1 MKEIEYKI
9 ITLFRDNPHLE
20 LSTSEIINKIDPDFK
35 NLTERISHSDSK
47 EAKETKR
54 SRAKLQRRY
63 LYYFS
68 KLLSEDILQIK
79 KIGFKGEKIY
89 SLNVSEQNRTQD
101 PEKRRSLSSIS
112 IAKPVHLSLPI
123 EGLEQSGIIH
133 RLESGT
139 WIDRVNS
146 IIIESEMF
154 ENVDEFFRIITEISE
169 TINDVIALNNF
180 EVMFRKNSYAQIIF
194 FLRKL
199 HKHCSMYGKRASI
212 IIDVANLNYK
222 QDLVETLKDFL
233 GSNEDELISFIF
245 NVEPKDFHDNNNF
258 FRRIIE
264 FFTHS
269 NLFFKNKTIHPPPFF
284 IGRCGPYTVDRKE
297 WEFYTS
303 NKPSNRLGLINSQ
316 ATMLVDL
323 KRYFNDE
330 GIGINKLNELM
341 KRITHSFFISNS
353 VQRKNAGEYFDKLIR
368 MDDDNI
374 KRLFM
379 FSKNYIR
386 LWNHKLTNKD
396 IDEKDLLRL
405 YSEAKKKI
413 YDFCIAEETIYK
425 SCGMP
430 TRFRID
436 LSIASEDYV
445 ESFFS
450 EPGSKNLVCSGLKD
464 FYDPSFS
471 SWIANEEDYF
481 NIFSGGFE
489 FKVHRRGDIEPD
501 DIIRELVFL
510 LTTYQIPFIHYT
522 FLLNKEKDLKLNYF
536 VDKK

>member
-20 LSTSEIINKIDPDFK
+20 LSTSEIINKIDPDFL
-35 NLTERISHSDSK
+35 NLTERITHSDSK
-47 EAKETKR
+47 EAKEVKR
-54 SRAKLQRRY
+54 RRAKLQRRY

-79 KIGFKGEKIY
+79 RIGFKGEKIY
-89 SLNVSEQNRTQD
+89 SLNVTEQDRSKD
-101 PEKRRSLSSIS
+101 LEKRRSISSIS
-112 IAKPVHLSLPI
+112 MAKPVHLSLPI

-139 WIDRVNS
+139 WIERVNS
-146 IIIESEMF
+146 IVIESEMF
-154 ENVDEFFRIITEISE
+154 ESVDEFFRIITEISE
-169 TINDVIALNNF
+169 TINDTIALNNF
-180 EVMFRKNSYAQIIF
+180 EVCFRKNSCAQIVF

-199 HKHCSMYGKRASI
+199 HKHCSMYGKRVSI
-212 IIDVANLNYK
+212 IIDVSNLNYK
-222 QDLVETLKDFL
+222 QDLIEALKDFL

-245 NVEPKDFHDNNNF
+245 NVEPKDFHDNNIF
-258 FRRIIE
+258 FRKIIE
-264 FFTHS
+264 FFIDS
-269 NLFFKNKTIHPPPFF
+269 KLLFKNKNIHPSPYF
-284 IGRCGPYTVDRKE
+284 IGRAGPYTIDKKE
-297 WEFYTS
+297 WDFYIS

-330 GIGINKLNELM
+330 GININKLNELM

-353 VQRKNAGEYFDKLIR
+353 IQRKNAGEYFDNLIR

-386 LWNHKLTNKD
+386 LWNYNLTSNE
-396 IDEKDLLRL
+396 IDERSLLRI

-413 YDFCIAEETIYK
+413 NDFCIAEETIYK

-436 LSIASEDYV
+436 LSVASEEYV
-445 ESFFS
+445 QRFFS
-450 EPGSKNLVCSGLKD
+450 EPAGKKTISSGLKD
-464 FYDPSFS
+464 FYDRSFS
-471 SWIANEEDYF
+471 EQIAKEEDYF

-489 FKVHRRGDIEPD
+489 FLVHRRGDIEPD
-501 DIIRELVFL
+501 DVIREMVFL
-510 LTTYQIPFIHYT
+510 LTTYQMPFIHYT
-522 FLLNKEKDLKLNYF
+522 FVLNKEKDLKLNYF